1 MTNFEFIAP
10 NGKKYIFR
18 CWYYETRNSWGHW
31 CEVIDGDNYTTIC
44 KCRVRYYNR
53 TWESYRFQSVALQAV
68 EKSFKRKSDT
78 ETREA
83 ARKFFHDTAKRSW

>member
-1 MTNFEFIAP
+1 MTNFEFNAP

-31 CEVIDGDNYTTIC
+31 CEVIDGDNYNTIC
-44 KCRVRYYNR
+44 KCRARYYNR
-53 TWESYRFQSVALQAV
+53 TWEAYRFQSVAVQAAAKAFKL
-68 EKSFKRKSDT
+68 KSQT

-83 ARKFFHDTAKRSW
+83 ALKFFHDTTNKGW